1 MKDKKSPFNYNAAL
15 IDAVTSAYGSDS
27 LVTPDALK
35 GLAGGLY
42 SGIRTIAQASREAK
56 DELMKREVST
66 KADTSQFT
74 AGEINNLI
82 TLKNQYADIT
92 NKLAKPFV
100 SRQKKQELNAELNA
114 INSRT
119 ANYIRSVNH
128 IMDLQEK
135 GIENDDMRK
144 GVYNKQE
151 NMLWDQIVTGNART
165 MAAENFDATTGKTY
179 FANPNGNVENPI
191 DVLSWKPMK
200 TINGEWISN
209 DTKLFN
215 NIRSYAKDEDTPK
228 ELIQEQIRNVVSAN
242 YYSDPEAIFDSAGI
256 DQFVDS
262 LYGSEEFDA
271 VLAKKFP
278 SEYEEMMQDE
288 KEGNI
293 DLAKSQYKQLMRKV
307 NLDEQWINFRTNAA
321 MNQYD
326 SIKSQI
332 KENTPTSVE
341 GKDEETPQQTYRI
354 ATYNKQGT
362 YTATK
367 TYTEDQLR
375 KMFDKAKEPNT
386 EEEFT
391 LGKFTVKVRSNAK
404 GNRIWQVYSID
415 GETPVGKGVY
425 YSLAEALKNIATI
438 ETFEENNEYSE

>member
-307 NLDEQWINFRTNAA
+307 NLDEQWINFRTNQKEKETGFLRCKIQKNKTKQRELLVNKKGL
-321 MNQYD
+321 MNQ
-326 SIKSQI
+326 
-332 KENTPTSVE
+332 
-341 GKDEETPQQTYRI
+341 
-354 ATYNKQGT
+354 
-362 YTATK
+362 
-367 TYTEDQLR
+367 
-375 KMFDKAKEPNT
+375 
-386 EEEFT
+386 
-391 LGKFTVKVRSNAK
+391 
-404 GNRIWQVYSID
+404 
-415 GETPVGKGVY
+415 
-425 YSLAEALKNIATI
+425 KNLTD
-438 ETFEENNEYSE
+438 

>member
-1 MKDKKSPFNYNAAL
+1 
-15 IDAVTSAYGSDS
+15 
-27 LVTPDALK
+27 
-35 GLAGGLY
+35 
-42 SGIRTIAQASREAK
+42 
-56 DELMKREVST
+56 
-66 KADTSQFT
+66 
-74 AGEINNLI
+74 
-82 TLKNQYADIT
+82 
-92 NKLAKPFV
+92 
-100 SRQKKQELNAELNA
+100 
-114 INSRT
+114 
-119 ANYIRSVNH
+119 
-128 IMDLQEK
+128 
-135 GIENDDMRK
+135 
-144 GVYNKQE
+144 
-151 NMLWDQIVTGNART
+151 MLWDQIVTGNART

-200 TINGEWISN
+200 TINSEWISN

-386 EEEFT
+386 EENFNI
-391 LGKFTVKVRSNAK
+391 GKFKVKVRSGSR
-404 GNRIWQVYSID
+404 GNRIWQVYSLD

-425 YSLAEALKNIATI
+425 YSLAEVLKEMATI
-438 ETFEENNEYSE
+438 DTEVENNDFAK